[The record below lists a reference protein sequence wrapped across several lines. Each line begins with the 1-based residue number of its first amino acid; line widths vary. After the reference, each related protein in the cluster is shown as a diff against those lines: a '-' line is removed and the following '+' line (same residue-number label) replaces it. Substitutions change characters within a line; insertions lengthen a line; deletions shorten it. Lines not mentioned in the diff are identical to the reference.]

1 MTIGDSGVGADRWV
15 NRTWLSGPRVAASA
29 TRESG
34 SLFVPLRVALPGSGA
49 RGRGALETSATARI
63 GDGVRRRTGVSGP
76 RGRGAMGVDPLAPR
90 GVANRRPGE
99 NVARAGGGTGPR
111 ASARARADAPPHAD
125 TEPQPSPCA

>member
-34 SLFVPLRVALPGSGA
+34 SLFVPLRVALAGSGA

-63 GDGVRRRTGVSGP
+63 GDGVRRRTGASGP
-76 RGRGAMGVDPLAPR
+76 RGRGAMAAEPLPPL
-90 GVANRRPGE
+90 GVANRRPRG
-99 NVARAGGGTGPR
+99 NVASARGGTGPK
-111 ASARARADAPPHAD
+111 ASHSEPARR
-125 TEPQPSPCA
+125 T